1 MVSLFTQGGANRV
14 KQGPGLTRVTN
25 LPRRHWSD
33 EEAEALADQLTEVL
47 RTQYGTMRL
56 RPIQA
61 VALYEIGTVGGGLF
75 GPMRVG
81 AGKTLLSLLAPAVS
95 FSRRPLLLVPAK
107 LIGKT
112 ERDQRELGRH
122 WILPPY
128 VRVMS
133 YEWLGRVQAAE
144 ALASYFPDLIIADE
158 CHKLKNLKAA
168 VTRRVRRYFTEHPD
182 TRMVAMS
189 GTVTKRSLK
198 DYAHILQWCLKEGR
212 PLPTKYKEVELWA
225 DAIDERKGQ
234 VRRAHPGALITLC
247 NDDEKD
253 LWVKG
258 EPRRAARQAYRRR
271 LVDTPSVVATRETP
285 IDASLEVTSVEVPV
299 GPATDA
305 AFETL
310 RSDWVTPDGWP
321 ISDGVGMFRHSRELG
336 LGFYYVWDP
345 RPPAYWLSARSA
357 WCSYV
362 RQTISRSRTL
372 DSELA
377 VALALSNGQLADPI
391 GESLRQEW
399 QAVRKDFEPNT
410 VPRWVDD
417 SVLTFCRKWMQ
428 RNNGIVWTEHTHFAT
443 MLSGLSGVPYYGRKG
458 LNADKVAIEDHPHT
472 EPLIAS
478 IQSNG
483 EGRNLQAWSKNLVTS
498 FPPNGA
504 IVEQLL
510 GRTHRDGQEADE
522 VVTEVITT
530 CAEHVGAI
538 WQAVADSQYVEDS
551 TGSPQKLLLADV
563 TAPTA
568 DQLALTK
575 KGARWH
581 K

>member
-1 MVSLFTQGGANRV
+1 MVDLFTQSGSNRV
-14 KQGPGLTRVTN
+14 KQGPGLTRVIH
-25 LPRRHWSD
+25 LPRRSWSD
-33 EEAEALADQLTEVL
+33 EEAANLAAELTEVL
-47 RTQYGTMRL
+47 KTQWGTMSL

-61 VALYEIGTVGGGLF
+61 VALYEIGIHGGLF

-81 AGKTLLSLLAPAVS
+81 AGKTLISLLAPAVA
-95 FSRRPLLLVPAK
+95 FAKRPLLLVPAK
-107 LIGKT
+107 LLGKT
-112 ERDQRELGRH
+112 QRDQGELGRH

-128 VRVMS
+128 LRVMS

-144 ALASYFPDLIIADE
+144 ALASYRPDIIIADE

-168 VTRRVRRYFTEHPD
+168 VTRRVRRYLNEYPL
-182 TRMVAMS
+182 TRVVAMS

-198 DYAHILQWCLKEGR
+198 DYAHILTWCLKDNR
-212 PLPTKYKEVELWA
+212 PLPEKYKEVELWA
-225 DAIDERKGQ
+225 DALDERKGQ
-234 VRRAHPGALITLC
+234 IRRAHPGALISLC
-247 NDDEKD
+247 NEEEKD
-253 LWVKG
+253 LWVNG

-285 IDASLEVTSVEVPV
+285 IDASLSVEAVEV
-299 GPATDA
+299 DVEPATDA
-305 AFETL
+305 AFHTL
-310 RSDWVTPDGWP
+310 RLEWETPDGWP
-321 ISDGVGMFRHSRELG
+321 ISDGIGMFRHARELG

-345 RPPAYWLSARSA
+345 RPPAYWLAARSA

-362 RQTISRSRTL
+362 RQTIGRSRTL

-377 VALALSNGQLADPI
+377 VALAIRNGVIRDHGIRLLEDWH
-391 GESLRQEW
+391 E
-399 QAVRKDFEPNT
+399 VKKDFEPNT

-417 SVLTFCRKWMQ
+417 SVLKFCAKWMQ
-428 RNNGIVWTEHTHFAT
+428 RNNGIVWTEHTHFANR
-443 MLSGLSGVPYYGRKG
+443 LSSMSGVPYFGRKG
-458 LNADKVAIEDHPHT
+458 LNADKQLIEDHPKG

-478 IQSNG
+478 VQSNG
-483 EGRNLQAWSKNLVTS
+483 EGRNLQAWSLNLVTS

-522 VVTEVITT
+522 VLTQVVMT

-538 WQAVADSQYVEDS
+538 WQALADSQYVEDS
-551 TGSPQKLLLADV
+551 TGSPQKLLVADI

-568 DQLALTK
+568 DDLTLSK

>member
-1 MVSLFTQGGANRV
+1 VARLFDGGSGNRV
-14 KQGPGLTRVTN
+14 REGPGLARVIN
-25 LPRRHWSD
+25 LPRRIWTD
-33 EEAEALADQLTEVL
+33 EEADQLTTQLTEVL
-47 RTQYGTMRL
+47 RTAYGTMTL

-61 VALYEIGTVGGGLF
+61 VALYEIGTLGGLF

-81 AGKTLLSLLAPAVS
+81 AGKTLISLLAPAVA
-95 FSRRPLLLVPAK
+95 FSKRPLLLIPAK
-107 LIGKT
+107 LAGKT
-112 ERDQRELGRH
+112 ERDQRALGRH
-122 WILPPY
+122 WLLPPY
-128 VRVMS
+128 VRVMT

-144 ALASYFPDLIIADE
+144 ALAAYYPDLIIADE

-168 VTRRVRRYFTEHPD
+168 VTRRVRRYFVEHPE

-198 DYAHILQWCLKEGR
+198 DYAHIIQWCLKDGR
-212 PLPTKYKEVELWA
+212 PLPEKFKEVELWA
-225 DAIDERKGQ
+225 DALDERKGQ

-247 NDDEKD
+247 NEEEKD

-271 LVDTPSVVATRETP
+271 LVDTPMVIATRETP
-285 IDASLEVTSVEVPV
+285 IDASLSVEAVEVPV
-299 GPATDA
+299 EPATDD
-305 AFETL
+305 AFEAL
-310 RSDWVTPDGWP
+310 RRDWVTPDGWP
-321 ISDGVGMFRHSRELG
+321 ISDGIAMFRHARELG

-345 RPPAYWLSARSA
+345 RPPAYWLAARSD
-357 WCSYV
+357 WCAYV
-362 RQTISRSRTL
+362 RQVLSRSRTL

-377 VALALSNGQLADPI
+377 VAQALRQGRNDEIGLALLDAWHD
-391 GESLRQEW
+391 
-399 QAVRKDFEPNT
+399 VRKDFEPNT

-417 SVLTFCRKWMQ
+417 SVLKFCVKWMR
-428 RNNGIVWTEHTHFAT
+428 RNNGIVWTEHTHFAR
-443 MLSGLSGVPYYGRKG
+443 MLSKLSGVPYYGRKG
-458 LNADKVAIEDHPHT
+458 LNDDKQAIEDHSPT

-483 EGRNLQAWSKNLVTS
+483 EGRNLQNWSLNLVTS

-504 IVEQLL
+504 MVEQLL

-522 VVTEVITT
+522 VGVQVIMT

-538 WQAVADSQYVEDS
+538 WQAHSDSQYVEDS
-551 TGSPQKLLLADV
+551 TGSPQKLMVADIE
-563 TAPTA
+563 APTA
-568 DQLALTK
+568 DQLAFTK